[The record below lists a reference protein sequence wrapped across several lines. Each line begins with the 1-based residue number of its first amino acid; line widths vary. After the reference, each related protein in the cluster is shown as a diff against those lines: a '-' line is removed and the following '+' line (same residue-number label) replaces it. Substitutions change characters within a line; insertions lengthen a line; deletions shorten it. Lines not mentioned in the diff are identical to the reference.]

1 MSITKNLPHSKT
13 IEVRDAC
20 LCLHAQRA
28 ARVLARRFDAVFR
41 PLALTNWQFSL
52 LAALNRPEPPT
63 LGEVVPLL
71 ATDRTSLTAMLKPLA
86 RRGLVSVTPDTAD
99 RRKQRLALTPEGHAL
114 LARAYPLWKQAHS
127 HIESALVDADGLRA
141 ALDALAFDAGQAPDR
156 PTVARPRARPASGR
170 LLPDR

>member
-1 MSITKNLPHSKT
+1 MAGMSIAKKLPHAKT

-52 LAALNRPEPPT
+52 LTSLNRSEPPT
-63 LGEVVPLL
+63 LGEVAPLL

-86 RRGLVSVTPDTAD
+86 RRGLVRMTPDAAD

-114 LARAYPLWKQAHS
+114 LAQAYPLWKRAHAQ
-127 HIESALVDADGLRA
+127 IESALDDVDGLRA
-141 ALDALAFDAGQAPDR
+141 ALTALTFDSGEAAQRAATDR
-156 PTVARPRARPASGR
+156 PAPGR
-170 LLPDR
+170 HAG